1 MPGKAELKGVKKAA
15 ALLIALGPDVSAQIM
30 RQLTEEE
37 IEKLTLE
44 IANLGRIDSE
54 LRDKVIEEF
63 YQMAIAQDYIVQG
76 GLEYARQILE
86 KALGTQKALEILER
100 LTATLQITPF
110 EFMRKMDPK
119 QILSFIQDE
128 HPQTIALI
136 LSYLTPEQS
145 ATILSSLPPELMTE
159 VAMRIATIDRTSPDV
174 IRKVEDILEKK
185 LALLATQ
192 ESTNVGGV
200 KHFVEILNR
209 VDRNTEKSV
218 LEYLETEDP
227 ELAEEI
233 KKQMFLFEDIVMLDD
248 RSVQRILREVDSKDL
263 ALALKG
269 TNEEVKQKIFKN
281 MSSRAAQMLKED
293 MEFMGPVRVRD
304 VEQAQQKI
312 VAIIRRLDEA
322 GEIIISRGG
331 EEELIV

>member
-1 MPGKAELKGVKKAA
+1 MPGKKELTGIRKAA
-15 ALLIALGPDVSAQIM
+15 ALLIALGPDASAQIM
-30 RQLTEEE
+30 RQLSEEE

-44 IANLGRIDSE
+44 IANLGKIE
-54 LRDKVIEEF
+54 PGVRDKVIEEF
-63 YQMAIAQDYIVQG
+63 YQMAVAQDYIAQG
-76 GLEYARQILE
+76 GLEYARQVLE

-119 QILSFIQDE
+119 NILSFIQDE

-136 LSYLTPEQS
+136 LSYLTPEQA
-145 ATILSSLPPELMTE
+145 ATILSSLPPDLMTE

-174 IRKVEDILEKK
+174 VRKVEDILEKK
-185 LALLATQ
+185 LAILATQ
-192 ESTNVGGV
+192 ESTNTGGV

-209 VDRNTEKSV
+209 VDRNTEKAV
-218 LEYLETEDP
+218 LEYLESEDP
-227 ELAEEI
+227 ELAEEV

-248 RSVQRILREVDSKDL
+248 RSIQRILREVDSKDL

-269 TNEEVKQKIFKN
+269 ANEEVKQKIFKN

-312 VAIIRRLDEA
+312 VSIIRRLDEA